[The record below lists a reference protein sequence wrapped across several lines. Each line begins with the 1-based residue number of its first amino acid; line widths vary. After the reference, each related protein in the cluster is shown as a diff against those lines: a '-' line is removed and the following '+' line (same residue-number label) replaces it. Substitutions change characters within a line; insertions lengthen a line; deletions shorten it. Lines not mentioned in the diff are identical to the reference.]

1 MLIQS
6 QIAATLVMLVAGGI
20 AYYVGIVVAI
30 LFETP
35 RVQHTSELS
44 DPEIYTIVMFA
55 GAVLTCIGMVCACK
69 NLAMSHIDTMS

>member
-20 AYYVGIVVAI
+20 AYSVGIVVA
-30 LFETP
+30 LHFETP
-35 RVQHTSELS
+35 RVQLTSEPPSLS

-55 GAVLTCIGMVCACK
+55 GAVLTCIGMVCACT
-69 NLAMSHIDTMS
+69 NVAM